1 MNRIAVMDVD
11 VEDTCL
17 AEDISEEVAD
27 LLNADYNSREAVDEA
42 VHDYLKPDLVGVFG
56 ANRKKFDGET
66 LFEVVEFVLT
76 DGSSIVLA
84 EDCDGELMLLTSTG
98 SPSKYRH

>member
-1 MNRIAVMDVD
+1 MNRIVVMVAE
-11 VEDTCL
+11 VEDTFL
-17 AEDISEEVAD
+17 AEDIAEEVAV
-27 LLNADYNSREAVDEA
+27 LLSGDFNSREDLDEA

-56 ANRKKFDGET
+56 TNQKKMHGET

-84 EDCDGELMLLTSTG
+84 EDCDGELMLLTSMG